1 MIVNIS
7 CKLSTEEMMLDF
19 SADLACSVKPGSL
32 IFLRDELGAGKTTCA
47 RGMMRGLGY
56 HGSVKSPTYTL
67 VECYSG
73 GRLPVYHFDLFRLAT
88 PEDLNFIGFRDYL
101 NETSLVLVEWP
112 ECAKEFLPVPDA
124 MIFIE
129 PILDG
134 RTLSLSSHSM
144 EGNSL
149 VDRAKGW
156 SMSSFPPE

>member
-1 MIVNIS
+1 
-7 CKLSTEEMMLDF
+7 MLDF

-32 IFLRDELGAGKTTCA
+32 IFLRGELGAGKTTFA
-47 RGMMRGLGY
+47 RGIMRGLGY
-56 HGSVKSPTYTL
+56 QGPIKSPTYTL

-101 NETSLVLVEWP
+101 NEASLVLVEWP
-112 ECAKEFLPVPDA
+112 ECAKGFLPEPDA

-134 RTLSLSSHSM
+134 RTLFLSSHSM
-144 EGNSL
+144 EGKYL
-149 VDRAKGW
+149 VDRARSW
-156 SMSSFPPE
+156 SMCSFPLE